1 MNKVILIGNVGSDP
15 TVTTTQSGKTLTK
28 LSVACTES
36 YRDNNGEWKKVTEW
50 VNVEIWRGINPSIA
64 KGSIVSI
71 EGKIATSSYTD
82 KNNNKVYKTFVAA
95 ENIILLS
102 GKSSSTPS
110 TQVNSTNDQ
119 YYNEHF
125 DSAELAF

>member
-36 YRDNNGEWKKVTEW
+36 YRDNNGEWKRVTEW
-50 VNVEIWRGINPSIA
+50 VNIEMWRSISPLII
-64 KGSIVSI
+64 KGSIVSV

-95 ENIILLS
+95 GNINLLS
-102 GKSSSTPS
+102 GKASQTTSSE
-110 TQVNSTNDQ
+110 VN
-119 YYNEHF
+119 NEHF
-125 DSAELAF
+125 DLAELAF

>member
-64 KGSIVSI
+64 KGSIVSV
-71 EGKIATSSYTD
+71 EGRIATSSYTD

-95 ENIILLS
+95 GNINLLS
-102 GKSSSTPS
+102 GKANSTSS
-110 TQVNSTNDQ
+110 TQVNSTQDQ
-119 YYNEHF
+119 YYNEHS
-125 DSAELAF
+125 DLAELAF